1 MVFLRLGAKLGKKWA
16 SPRANER
23 NERLNAKL
31 DSWSA
36 RHRLWSCA
44 FVAVVAV
51 GFAWLVSV
59 KYDGATI
66 GEVAL
71 WWSSV
76 LVPIGVIGE
85 WIRSARVKRRNGA
98 KPR

>member
-1 MVFLRLGAKLGKKWA
+1 VVFLRLGSKLGKRWA
-16 SPRANER
+16 SPQAVER
-23 NERLNAKL
+23 NERRSAKL

-51 GFAWLVSV
+51 GFAWLISV

-66 GEVAL
+66 GEVVL
-71 WWSSV
+71 WSLV
-76 LVPIGVIGE
+76 LVPIGVLGE
-85 WIRSARVKRRNGA
+85 WIRVTRVKRRNGA

>member
-1 MVFLRLGAKLGKKWA
+1 MVFLRLGAKLGKRWA
-16 SPRANER
+16 SPRANAR

-36 RHRLWSCA
+36 RHRLWSYA
-44 FVAVVAV
+44 FVAVVGV
-51 GFAWLVSV
+51 VFAWLISV
-59 KYDGATI
+59 KYDGVTI

-71 WWSSV
+71 WSLV
-76 LVPIGVIGE
+76 LVPIGVVGE
-85 WIRSARVKRRNGA
+85 WIRSSRVKRRNGA